1 LQSSWQFGLE
11 GWKSNKQ
18 QERAMT
24 DYPTVKMLI
33 GGEWVA
39 DGSEASMPV
48 VNPATEQVIGNCPK
62 ASKDQL
68 DAALAAAGEAFPSWA
83 STPAIERYRVLRR
96 AAELLRER
104 APEIAR
110 IVTLEMGK
118 PHAQAMAET
127 TSAGDLI
134 DFLAEEA
141 KRQGG
146 RLVPVRGPHLL
157 EQRVTQEPIGPA
169 ILMTPWNFPIN
180 LPAKKLAG
188 ALAAGC
194 SCILKPAET
203 TPASAQML
211 VECFVDAGIPSG
223 AINLVFGDPA
233 MISEH
238 LIASP
243 IARKVSFTGS
253 TAVGKH
259 LGALAAKD
267 LKRFTA
273 ELGGHAPVVI
283 GESADFERTLAACV
297 ATKFRNAGQVCV
309 SPTRFLV
316 ARGIYDRF
324 VSEFAARSQD
334 ITVGDASSDENVA
347 MGPLAHPGRVAAMAD
362 LVGSLGGSNGEV
374 VSGGSAIDG
383 PGYFFQPTVVAGPS
397 AGSRLMTEE
406 PFGPIAGIVAYDDI
420 EEAVQIANS
429 LRYGLAAYAFTSSLD
444 ESHYLGSAL
453 RAGMVAINHFAVGSP
468 ETPFGGTGD
477 SGFGSE
483 SGVEGYLSYT
493 ETKLVT
499 VAKSS

>member
-1 LQSSWQFGLE
+1 
-11 GWKSNKQ
+11 
-18 QERAMT
+18 MT
-24 DYPTVKMLI
+24 DYPSIKMLI

-39 DGSEASMPV
+39 DGGNGTMPV
-48 VNPATEQVIGNCPK
+48 VNPANETVLGHCPK
-62 ASKDQL
+62 ASTEQL
-68 DAALAAAGEAFPSWA
+68 DAALAAADEAFPVWSN
-83 STPAIERYRVLRR
+83 TPAIERFRIIRR
-96 AAELLRER
+96 AADLLRER
-104 APEIAR
+104 APEVAR

-118 PHAQAMAET
+118 PHAQALAET
-127 TSAGDLI
+127 TGAADLI

-146 RLVPVRGPHLL
+146 RLVPVRSHSLL
-157 EQRVTQEPIGPA
+157 EQRVTQEPVGPSV
-169 ILMTPWNFPIN
+169 LLTPWNFPIN
-180 LPAKKLAG
+180 LPAKKLGG

-203 TPASAQML
+203 TPMSAQML
-211 VECFVDAGIPSG
+211 VECFTDAGIPKG
-223 AINLVFGDPA
+223 VINLVYGDPA

-243 IARKVSFTGS
+243 VTRKVSFTGS
-253 TAVGKH
+253 TAVGRH

-273 ELGGHAPVVI
+273 ELGGHSPVVI
-283 GESADFERTLAACV
+283 GESADFDRTVAACA

-324 VSEFAARSQD
+324 VEEFAARAND
-334 ITVGDASSDENVA
+334 VKVGDASTDDSVA
-347 MGPLAHPGRVAAMAD
+347 MGPLAHAGRVEAMRELMGA
-362 LVGSLGGSNGEV
+362 LGGEKGEIV
-374 VSGGSAIDG
+374 AGGNAMNAPSGF
-383 PGYFFQPTVVAGPS
+383 FFQPTVVANPS
-397 AGSRLMTEE
+397 PDSRLMTEE
-406 PFGPIAGIVAYDDI
+406 PFGPIAGIVPYDSI
-420 EEAVQIANS
+420 EEAVRISNS
-429 LRYGLAAYAFTSSLD
+429 LRYGLAAYAFTASLD
-444 ESHYLGSAL
+444 ESHYLGRAL

-483 SGVEGYLSYT
+483 SGVEGYLGYT

-499 VAKSS
+499 VGKSGA